1 MQIVETKTGKTF
13 PITWCG
19 IDGNGALRFELQNVN
34 VVEAF
39 NVFSK
44 SSETQTL
51 IHMFDEHKTEYN
63 GYTNMKAMNVAQ
75 SGNIVIALTKG
86 AVTA

>member
-1 MQIVETKTGKTF
+1 MQVVETKTGKTF

-51 IHMFDEHKTEYN
+51 IHLFDERKTEYN
-63 GYTNMKAMNVAQ
+63 GYTSVKALNVAPNG
-75 SGNIVIALTKG
+75 SIVIALTKG